1 MGINI
6 CLLAHASIEIDVNNK
21 IIYFDPSTKG
31 TGLKKGDFK
40 PADLI
45 LVTHDHPDHF
55 DKDLLKKI
63 RKGGSPIIAPGN
75 VKKEFGGVG
84 VWDVDPGQF
93 MKTGDGIEIKGV
105 EAYNVK
111 RFRSPGTPFHPKG
124 LGAGYIVQVA
134 GKKFYH
140 AGDTDLIPEMESLGE
155 AGIDVAFIPAG
166 DTFTMDLHEAAEA
179 TLIIKPRIAI
189 PIHLKGADPA
199 IFKEEVESRS
209 STKVVV
215 LNPGDV
221 YALE

>member
-1 MGINI
+1 MAIKI
-6 CLLAHASIEIDVNNK
+6 RLLAHASIEIKVNNQT
-21 IIYFDPSTKG
+21 IYIDPSTKD
-31 TGLKKGDFK
+31 TGLKKGDFE

-45 LVTHDHPDHF
+45 LVTHGHKDHF

-63 RKGGSPIIAPGN
+63 HKGGTPIITPAN
-75 VKKEFGGVG
+75 LKKEVGLVG

-93 MKTGDGIEIKGV
+93 MKLGDGTMINGV

-134 GKKFYH
+134 GKKLYH
-140 AGDTDLIPEMESLGE
+140 AGDTDLIPEMDALEKI
-155 AGIDVAFIPAG
+155 GIDVAFIPVG
-166 DTFTMDLHEAAEA
+166 DTFTMDVHEAAEA

-189 PIHLKGADPA
+189 PIHVKGADTSV
-199 IFKEEVESRS
+199 FKKEVESRS
-209 STKVVV
+209 STKVMI

-221 YALE
+221 YTLE